1 MTAPNARLSRNRG
14 PRGDMLLLVGTT
26 KGAFLLWSNAE
37 RKRWRFDGPHFPG
50 ESVYAMA
57 FDDRAGRQ
65 RLFAATN
72 GWPVGSVLRSSDDFG
87 RRWSPSDRP
96 NIVFPEDSGL
106 KLKQIWQIAFGTNG
120 DPDVLYAGVEPACLF
135 ESRDAGHSWTAVE
148 SLVRHPHRP
157 NWFPGGGGLCLHTVV
172 LDPADQRRIMVAIST
187 GGVYRSDDGG
197 VSWRPSNAGLSADFM
212 PDNKFPEFG
221 QCVHKVVGHPAAR
234 ERLYLQNHWGVYR
247 SDNWGENWQ
256 DIGDPLPSD
265 FGFALAVHPRDA
277 DTAYCIPMQSDMFHC
292 AAEAKLR
299 VFRTRDGGTKW
310 EGLTRGLPQ
319 RQAYETVVRDAFAT
333 DSLGTFGLY
342 FGTRNGKL
350 FASLDEGDSWRC
362 LAESLP
368 PITCV
373 RVAAMAGAAA
383 PGAA

>member
-1 MTAPNARLSRNRG
+1 
-14 PRGDMLLLVGTT
+14 
-26 KGAFLLWSNAE
+26 
-37 RKRWRFDGPHFPG
+37 
-50 ESVYAMA
+50 
-57 FDDRAGRQ
+57 
-65 RLFAATN
+65 
-72 GWPVGSVLRSSDDFG
+72 
-87 RRWSPSDRP
+87 
-96 NIVFPEDSGL
+96 
-106 KLKQIWQIAFGTNG
+106 
-120 DPDVLYAGVEPACLF
+120 
-135 ESRDAGHSWTAVE
+135 
-148 SLVRHPHRP
+148 
-157 NWFPGGGGLCLHTVV
+157 
-172 LDPADQRRIMVAIST
+172 MVAIST
-187 GGVYRSDDGG
+187 GGVYRSDDSGA
-197 VSWRPSNAGLSADFM
+197 SWRPSNTGLSADFM

-221 QCVHKVVGHPAAR
+221 QCVHKVVGHPAAPG
-234 ERLYLQNHWGVYR
+234 RLYLQNHWGVYR

-299 VFRTRDGGTKW
+299 VFRTRDGGAKW

-350 FASLDEGDSWRC
+350 FASLEEGDSWRC
-362 LAESLP
+362 LADSLP

-373 RVAAMAGAAA
+373 RVAAMAGAAD